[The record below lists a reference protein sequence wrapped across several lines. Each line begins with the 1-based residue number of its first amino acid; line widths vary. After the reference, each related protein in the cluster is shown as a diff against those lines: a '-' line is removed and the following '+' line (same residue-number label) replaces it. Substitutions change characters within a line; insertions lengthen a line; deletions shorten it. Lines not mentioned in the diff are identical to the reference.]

1 MRIPNN
7 KLKAGALPILLGALL
22 FPCAARALESPHC
35 DGGLQ
40 MRVSA
45 PLASQ
50 GSLLVAEVR
59 SANSIRE
66 ITGSWMERSLYFWK
80 TNPAGGQQGRV
91 PRSANR
97 GAAGT
102 GVIEQALVGVDLEKA
117 PGAYQISVAAT
128 LENGDRATCRAT
140 LSVRAGK
147 FATESLTVEKQFVEP
162 NEQQAARAVAEQQ
175 KLRQLFDHVTP
186 EKLWRGDFQFPLKG
200 VTKGTNFGKRRI
212 LNGQARSPHTGADFP
227 ALSGTPVYATQSG
240 HVVLAEELYFSGN
253 TVIIDHGLGVYSLYG
268 HLSAFDVAAGDD
280 VKAGGLIGKVGATGR
295 VTGPHLHW
303 GVTVN
308 KARVN
313 PVQLVAVFRVRRKQ

>member
-22 FPCAARALESPHC
+22 FPCGARALESPHC

-59 SANSIRE
+59 SAKSIRE

-80 TNPAGGQQGRV
+80 TNPAV
-91 PRSANR
+91 ASRSAAR
-97 GAAGT
+97 GAGT
-102 GVIEQALVGVDLEKA
+102 TAIEQALVGVDLEKA
-117 PGAYQISVAAT
+117 PGAYKLSVAAT
-128 LENGDRATCRAT
+128 LENGDQASCTAT

-186 EKLWRGDFQFPLKG
+186 ENLWR
-200 VTKGTNFGKRRI
+200 
-212 LNGQARSPHTGADFP
+212 
-227 ALSGTPVYATQSG
+227 
-240 HVVLAEELYFSGN
+240 
-253 TVIIDHGLGVYSLYG
+253 
-268 HLSAFDVAAGDD
+268 
-280 VKAGGLIGKVGATGR
+280 
-295 VTGPHLHW
+295 
-303 GVTVN
+303 
-308 KARVN
+308 
-313 PVQLVAVFRVRRKQ
+313 